1 MISSWSRRLL
11 SVVSGFVVI
20 CATATAFTTAATETQ
35 TDAYET
41 EGPIIEPSLKEIV
54 LEKGQNFTIKCKGFS
69 ELDFKQQDIPEEVV
83 GSLFNKSV
91 TTVTNSDDKYKYQIE
106 LNLYDVDQFAI
117 GYYACFDNT
126 LEADDLLNNLME
138 EPKDTEHVTY
148 IYVYVNGTNSV
159 FAPMREVVKTGNGSK
174 VVIECRP
181 TTPDIKMTLMGDFPD
196 YEHYD
201 PKIGFTVDS
210 DYMLDLPIV
219 LVTCDAKRG
228 DLEDSKDIVVHKR
241 RMDSNKTPE
250 FIKYSPKIGYVV
262 KANRVASYQCEGLRG
277 TKSYKKTTRMLTN
290 IPPPQPRIIGG
301 LPYFLSGETFSLNCT
316 VEYQSN
322 SALALTWRTPN
333 VASKIQHKTN
343 ENETTG
349 GILYSNITILNANVE
364 DAGNYTCI
372 SKNSYGQNTASF
384 KKLYLETGFIKLEIG
399 GRKINPTETNQRLIQ
414 FMYYLQDYPT
424 ARITCYCDGKEI
436 HSNKVKYDIKRP
448 TTGKLTLTIR
458 NLTVTD
464 TANYTCVATNDYDSK
479 NVTRDLRVKA
489 APVVDFGIPDDIKS
503 VEGTI
508 ANLKCKATGYPTPS
522 VEWIF
527 TSESGDQQM
536 LLPSNTLSTL
546 ITTTSYV
553 QIPVRVSGNISCKAT
568 NSLNSS
574 TKSRK
579 FIVQELV
586 GGFGI
591 KDIDRTWFYESQNVV
606 LTCVASV
613 YDFANLTWIGIDDME
628 ILDSVEF
635 TNNSFSYVAKLKL
648 NNISPQNA
656 GNYTCNAV
664 RYDNTEESQSIF
676 ITVAAKQPPIITEP
690 LKEKNEEVYPYQPLQ
705 LTCQAEAVPPPRIE
719 WYKDGNLL
727 LNETNTDIITEML
740 DHSRINS
747 SVVIK
752 QMLEENKGRYECVA
766 VNEDEITREYFN
778 IAIKEKSTNKAAY
791 LSVIGGIVFVLL
803 LLIVYLVWKIR
814 KEKQFRKEL
823 AAAGLLYFE
832 EGVTKSLNPD
842 IGIDEQAELL
852 PYDNRFEFPAE
863 KLLLGKQLGAG
874 AFGVVYKAEARGII
888 NAEETTEVA
897 VKMVK
902 KTADNMYIK
911 ALATELK
918 IMVHLGKHVNIVNL
932 LGACTKNVGKREL
945 IVIVEYCKFGN
956 IHNYLQKHREVFI
969 DQLTDNKDKN
979 LGKVNKG
986 FSCSSGSSAF
996 HSDYFSSN
1004 HTQETDN
1011 TFLNTGNTNRSGR
1024 KVSETGYVQPEWRSN
1039 YESDYSDGR
1048 APRPLFSR
1056 DLLAWA
1062 FQIARGMEYLAS
1074 RKVLHGDLAA
1084 RNVLLAEDNIVKICD
1099 FGLARSIYKN
1109 DEYQKKENVSLTT
1122 DRIFSTQSDV
1132 WSFGVVLWELF
1143 SLAKTP
1149 YPNISPPSLLQ
1160 RLSEGHRL
1168 EKPMYAD
1175 DRLYEVML
1183 RCWAQKPTAR
1193 PSFTQLQEIL
1203 GEFLEDNVRNHYVD
1217 LNSAYIDMNVKAEG
1231 QEDYLAMVCAPDY
1244 NNLVTPSPHQYVN
1257 DSRSFFP
1264 PTPTQLQHD
1273 DEGYLQMSPATQQT
1287 IFSPRATGTKFDFDA
1302 RKLNPRTEATT
1313 HGSELTPMLT
1323 LNNLPARSGSESD
1336 HDGNSSPYLNMCPRI
1351 EEESDDVFE
1360 TKQNLKNIQNSAVS
1374 NPTYITF
1381 DVDLEKKPMNT
1392 NNYINVPNGLV
1403 K

>member
-20 CATATAFTTAATETQ
+20 CATATAYTTAATETQ

-228 DLEDSKDIVVHKR
+228 DLEDSKDIVVHK
-241 RMDSNKTPE
+241 
-250 FIKYSPKIGYVV
+250 
-262 KANRVASYQCEGLRG
+262 
-277 TKSYKKTTRMLTN
+277 LTN

-384 KKLYLETGFIKLEIG
+384 KKLFLETGFIKLEIG

-414 FMYYLQDYPT
+414 F
-424 ARITCYCDGKEI
+424 IYCDGKEI

-628 ILDSVEF
+628 ILDS
-635 TNNSFSYVAKLKL
+635 
-648 NNISPQNA
+648 
-656 GNYTCNAV
+656 
-664 RYDNTEESQSIF
+664 
-676 ITVAAKQPPIITEP
+676 AKQPPIITEP

-1011 TFLNTGNTNRSGR
+1011 TLIWEKRYALLKALEKYQCNYLIC
-1024 KVSETGYVQPEWRSN
+1024 VSETGYVQPEWRSN

-1109 DEYQKKENVSLTT
+1109 DEYQKKENSPLPVKWLAIECMT

-1193 PSFTQLQEIL
+1193 PSFTELQEIL

>member
-20 CATATAFTTAATETQ
+20 CATATAYTTAATETQ

-41 EGPIIEPSLKEIV
+41 EGPIIDPSLKEIV

-69 ELDFKQQDIPEEVV
+69 ELDFKQQDIPEEIV
-83 GSLFNKSV
+83 GSLFNKSI
-91 TTVTNSDDKYKYQIE
+91 TTVTNSDDKYKYKTE
-106 LNLYDVDQFAI
+106 LNLYNVDQFAI
-117 GYYACFDNT
+117 GYYACFDST
-126 LEADDLLNNLME
+126 LKADDLLNNLME

-181 TTPDIKMTLMGDFPD
+181 TTPDIKITLTG
-196 YEHYD
+196 
-201 PKIGFTVDS
+201 
-210 DYMLDLPIV
+210 
-219 LVTCDAKRG
+219 
-228 DLEDSKDIVVHKR
+228 
-241 RMDSNKTPE
+241 SNKTPE

-262 KANRVASYQCEGLRG
+262 KANRVASYKCEGLRG
-277 TKSYKKTTRMLTN
+277 TKLYQKTTRMLTN

-301 LPYFLSGETFSLNCT
+301 LQHFLSGETFSLNCT

-322 SALALTWRTPN
+322 SALALSWRTPN

-349 GILYSNITILNANVE
+349 GILYNNITIFNANVE

-372 SKNSYGQNTASF
+372 SKNSYGQNIATF
-384 KKLYLETGFIKLEIG
+384 RKLYLETGFIKFELG
-399 GRKINPTETNQRLIQ
+399 GRKINPTVTTQRSMAFL
-414 FMYYLQDYPT
+414 FFLEDYPV
-424 ARITCYCDGKEI
+424 ARITCYCNDKEI
-436 HSNKVKYDIKRP
+436 HPNTVKYDITRP
-448 TTGKLTLTIR
+448 ILGQVRLYIR

-464 TANYTCVATNDYDSK
+464 TANYTCVATNEYDSK
-479 NVTRDLRVKA
+479 NITVDLRVKA
-489 APVVDFGIPDDIKS
+489 APVVDFGTYDDIKS

-508 ANLKCKATGYPTPS
+508 ANLKCKATGYPTPNI
-522 VEWIF
+522 EWIF
-527 TSESGDQQM
+527 ISESGDQQI
-536 LLPSNTLSTL
+536 LSPSDTVSTL
-546 ITTTSYV
+546 ISTTSYV
-553 QIPVRVSGNISCKAT
+553 QIPVRVSGNITCKAKNAI
-568 NSLNSS
+568 NSAA
-574 TKSRK
+574 KSRK
-579 FIVQELV
+579 FLVQELV

-591 KDIDRTWFYESQNVV
+591 KDIDRNWFYESQNVV
-606 LTCVASV
+606 LTCVASI

-635 TNNSFSYVAKLKL
+635 SNNSFSYVAKLKL
-648 NNISPQNA
+648 NNIAPQNA

-664 RYDNTEESQSIF
+664 RNDNTEESQSIY

-690 LKEKNEEVYPYQPLQ
+690 LKEMNEEVYPYQPLQ

-719 WYKDGNLL
+719 WFKDGNPLS
-727 LNETNTDIITEML
+727 NATNTDIITEML
-740 DHSRINS
+740 DHSKINS

-752 QMLEENKGRYECVA
+752 QMLEENKGKYECVA
-766 VNEDEITREYFN
+766 ISKDETTREYFN

-823 AAAGLLYFE
+823 AAAGLLYFK

-852 PYDNRFEFPAE
+852 PYDDRFEFPAE

-1084 RNVLLAEDNIVKICD
+1084 RNVLLADDNIVKICD

-1109 DEYQKKENVSLTT
+1109 DEYQKKENSPLPVKWLAIECMT

-1160 RLSEGHRL
+1160 WLSEGHRL

-1217 LNSAYIDMNVKAEG
+1217 LNSAYIDMNVKTEG

-1381 DVDLEKKPMNT
+1381 DVDLEKKPKNS